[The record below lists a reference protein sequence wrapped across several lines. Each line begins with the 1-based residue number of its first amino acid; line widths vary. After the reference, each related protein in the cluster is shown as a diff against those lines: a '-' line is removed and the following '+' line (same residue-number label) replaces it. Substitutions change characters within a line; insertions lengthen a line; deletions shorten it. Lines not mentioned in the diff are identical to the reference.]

1 MMGWEK
7 ELLNKGSLAKAASRQ
22 LSITSTTQKNKALSL
37 MSQALIDHTDKILA
51 GNQKD
56 IENAKVAGMK
66 EALIDRLMLD
76 QKRVE
81 AMANGLK
88 QIVNLP
94 DPVGEIISGTKRPNG
109 LELTKVRVPF
119 GVVGIVYESRPN
131 VTADAAGLCLKTGN
145 AVILRG
151 GSDAIES
158 NKVIVS
164 VLKGAIQEAGLP
176 EGTLNLIETTDREAV
191 RGLLQLN
198 DFVDVVIPRGSN
210 SLIQMVLKNSTVPV
224 IETGIGVCHVFV
236 DESADLKMAE
246 EITIN
251 AKTTR
256 PGTCNTIETL
266 LIHREVAPLFIP
278 SALEKLHSMGVEI
291 RGCGRTQSLF
301 PKALE
306 ATEEDWATEYLDFI
320 LSVRIVDTFEDAVE
334 HITTYGTKH
343 SEAIVTQNYERSER
357 FLKEIDAATVYV
369 NASTRFTDGEEFGFG
384 AEIGISTQKLHA
396 RGPMGLTELTSYKY
410 LVRGNG
416 QIR

>member
-1 MMGWEK
+1 MSWEK
-7 ELLNKGSLAKAASRQ
+7 ELFDKGSAAKVASRQ
-22 LSITSTTQKNKALSL
+22 LSIASTTQKNKALSL
-37 MSQALIDHTDKILA
+37 MAQALIDHTDQILA
-51 GNQKD
+51 SNQKD
-56 IENAKVAGMK
+56 IKNAKEAGMK

-76 QKRVE
+76 EKRVE

-94 DPVGEIISGTKRPNG
+94 DPVGEIINGTKRPNG

-158 NKVIVS
+158 NKAIVS
-164 VLKGAIQEAGLP
+164 ALKGAIQEAGLS

-191 RGLLQLN
+191 RGLLQLS

-236 DESADLKMAE
+236 DEGADLKMAE
-246 EITIN
+246 DITIN
-251 AKTTR
+251 AKTSR
-256 PGTCNTIETL
+256 PGTCNTVETL

-291 RGCGRTQSLF
+291 RGCGRTRSLF
-301 PKALE
+301 PKAIE
-306 ATEEDWATEYLDFI
+306 ATNEDWATEYLDFI
-320 LSVRIVDTFEDAVE
+320 LAVRIVDTFEDAIE

-343 SEAIVTQNYERSER
+343 SEAIVSQNYERSER

>member
-1 MMGWEK
+1 MSWEK
-7 ELLNKGSLAKAASRQ
+7 ELLDKGSLAKAASRQ
-22 LSITSTTQKNKALSL
+22 LSIASTTQKNNALSL
-37 MSQALIDHTDKILA
+37 MAQALIDHTDKILA

-56 IENAKVAGMK
+56 IENAKAAGMK
-66 EALIDRLMLD
+66 ESLIDRLVLD

-94 DPVGEIISGTKRPNG
+94 DPVGEIMSGTKRPNG

-158 NKVIVS
+158 NKAIVS
-164 VLKGAIQEAGLP
+164 ALKGAIQEAGLP

-224 IETGIGVCHVFV
+224 IETGIGICHVFV
-236 DESADLKMAE
+236 DDGADLKMAE

-266 LIHREVAPLFIP
+266 LIHRDVAPLFIP

-291 RGCGRTQSLF
+291 RGCGRTRSLF

-320 LSVRIVDTFEDAVE
+320 LSVRIVDTFEDAIE

>member
-1 MMGWEK
+1 MGWEK
-7 ELLNKGSLAKAASRQ
+7 ELFNKGSLAKAASRQ

-37 MSQALIDHTDKILA
+37 MAQALIDHADKILA

-56 IENAKVAGMK
+56 IENAKAAGMK
-66 EALIDRLMLD
+66 EALVDRLMLD

-94 DPVGEIISGTKRPNG
+94 DPVGEVISGTKRPNG

-251 AKTTR
+251 AKTSR
-256 PGTCNTIETL
+256 PGTCNTIESL

-291 RGCGRTQSLF
+291 RGCGRTRSLF

>member
-1 MMGWEK
+1 MSWEK
-7 ELLNKGSLAKAASRQ
+7 ELLDKARLAKTASRQ
-22 LSITSTTQKNKALSL
+22 LGITSTTQKNKALSL
-37 MSQALIDHTDKILA
+37 MAQALIDHTKEILA

-56 IENAKVAGMK
+56 IERAKEAGMK
-66 EALIDRLMLD
+66 DALIDRLMLD
-76 QKRVE
+76 EKRVA
-81 AMANGLK
+81 AMANGLS

-119 GVVGIVYESRPN
+119 GVIGIVYESRPN

-145 AVILRG
+145 AVVLRG

-158 NKVIVS
+158 NKAIVS
-164 VLKGAIQEAGLP
+164 ALKGAIQEAGLP

-198 DFVDVVIPRGSN
+198 DFVDVVIPRGGN

-236 DESADLKMAE
+236 DEGADLKMAE
-246 EITIN
+246 EITVN

-278 SALEKLHSMGVEI
+278 SALGKLHSMGVEI
-291 RGCGRTQSLF
+291 RGCGRTRSLF
-301 PKALE
+301 PQAVE

-396 RGPMGLTELTSYKY
+396 RGPMGLPELTSYKY

>member
-1 MMGWEK
+1 MGWEK

-37 MSQALIDHTDKILA
+37 MAQALIDHTDKILA

-56 IENAKVAGMK
+56 IENAKAAGMK
-66 EALIDRLMLD
+66 EALVDRLMLD

-94 DPVGEIISGTKRPNG
+94 DPVGEVISGTKRPNG

-251 AKTTR
+251 AKTSR
-256 PGTCNTIETL
+256 PGTCNTIESL

-291 RGCGRTQSLF
+291 RGCGRTRSLF

>member
-1 MMGWEK
+1 MSWEK
-7 ELLNKGSLAKAASRQ
+7 ELLDKGSLAKVASRQ
-22 LSITSTTQKNKALSL
+22 LSITSTTQKNNALAL
-37 MSQALIDHTDKILA
+37 MAQALIDHTNQILA

-56 IENAKVAGMK
+56 IANAKEAGMK
-66 EALIDRLMLD
+66 EAMIDRLMLD
-76 QKRVE
+76 AKRVE

-94 DPVGEIISGTKRPNG
+94 DPIGEIMSGNKRPNG
-109 LELTKVRVPF
+109 LELTKIRVPF
-119 GVVGIVYESRPN
+119 GVIGIVYESRPN

-158 NKVIVS
+158 NKAIVAA
-164 VLKGAIQEAGLP
+164 LKEAIREAGLP
-176 EGTLNLIETTDREAV
+176 DGTLNLIETTDREAV

-236 DESADLKMAE
+236 DEGADLKMAE

-251 AKTTR
+251 AKITR

-291 RGCGRTQSLF
+291 RGCGRTRSLF
-301 PKALE
+301 PKAIE

-343 SEAIVTQNYERSER
+343 SEAIVTQSYERSER